1 MTENQ
6 QLALLFI
13 LTGVMDWAIAFY
25 LGAKMSPV
33 ARRMML
39 FFGSVFLVL
48 GAAMLLGRLRL
59 V

>member
-1 MTENQ
+1 
-6 QLALLFI
+6 
-13 LTGVMDWAIAFY
+13 
-25 LGAKMSPV
+25 
-33 ARRMML
+33 MML